1 MGTDKDC
8 LSTVLFEKCPFYL
21 IRESSSF
28 FFVFPLNFTEWED
41 TVVLDRSSEYFQ
53 DILREPEVLRDSKC
67 QQIVRKALDYFQMSY
82 ENKLKYWTQNTKP
95 SRWPQLLAALSY
107 AEVRFHGSDWGLQIS
122 YLNSRDWVLYW
133 VHSLRSDHREL
144 VYKQRREV
152 RVCGGGW
159 SDEGKQQYRSIFELE
174 L

>member
-1 MGTDKDC
+1 MKSDLVNFVNKRFLIKTSAKRPVGTDKDC
-8 LSTVLFEKCPFYL
+8 LSTVLFEKCQLYL

-107 AEVRFHGSDWGLQIS
+107 AEVRFHGSD
-122 YLNSRDWVLYW
+122 
-133 VHSLRSDHREL
+133 
-144 VYKQRREV
+144 
-152 RVCGGGW
+152 
-159 SDEGKQQYRSIFELE
+159 
-174 L
+174 